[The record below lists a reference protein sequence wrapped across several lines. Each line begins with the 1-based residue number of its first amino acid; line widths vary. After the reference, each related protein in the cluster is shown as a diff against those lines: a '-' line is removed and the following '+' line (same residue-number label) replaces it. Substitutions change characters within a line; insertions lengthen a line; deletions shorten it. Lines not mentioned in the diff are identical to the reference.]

1 MLKTAQDIYITR
13 STIIF
18 PVVMLFSLYLQ
29 HTAEARTQLED
40 ATYCNIKA
48 DKHPL
53 EMENKLSS
61 VRKSDTK

>member
-1 MLKTAQDIYITR
+1 
-13 STIIF
+13 
-18 PVVMLFSLYLQ
+18 MLFSLYLQ

>member
-1 MLKTAQDIYITR
+1 
-13 STIIF
+13 
-18 PVVMLFSLYLQ
+18 MLFSLYLQ

-61 VRKSDTK
+61 VRKSVTHEIKLSVCASDEAR